1 MFLILTESFLRKELK
16 PLKKYYS
23 IEDIKKT
30 TKKISPSSIRLSN
43 LGYNGGELMKL
54 RITSR
59 AVGRIIVYVYKQ
71 KDLVVPV
78 VLRLKKDKIIG
89 ENLALNNK
97 KAKSLILDMMDRIMN
112 DISSGNYTKEII

>member
-1 MFLILTESFLRKELK
+1 MFLILTESFLKRELK

-43 LGYNGGELMKL
+43 LGYKGGELIKL

-59 AVGRIIVYVYKQ
+59 AVGRIIVYVFKQ
-71 KDLVVPV
+71 KDLVVPI
-78 VLRLKKDKIIG
+78 VLRLKKDKIFG
-89 ENLALNNK
+89 ENLSLNNK
-97 KAKSLILDMMDRIMN
+97 KAKMLILGMMDRIMK
-112 DISSGNYTKEII
+112 DINKGNYQKENI